1 MTQQLTNTSK
11 PITAAQRGRLQA
23 MMDRGII
30 TGQIPET
37 SWEASFMIRTA
48 PASKRDK
55 DQLKAA
61 GGRVLARMS
70 SSEVEM
76 TSAVLEALALIDAA
90 GVKNAKVLEG
100 AMKLRH
106 MFCSKAQ

>member
-1 MTQQLTNTSK
+1 MTTTNTVK
-11 PITAAQRGRLQA
+11 PITAAQKGRIQA
-23 MMDRGII
+23 LMDRGIVV
-30 TGQIPET
+30 GNMPET
-37 SWEASFMIRTA
+37 SWEASCMIRNA
-48 PASKRDK
+48 AASKRDK
-55 DQLKAA
+55 EELKAK
-61 GGRVLARMS
+61 GGRVLARMT

-76 TSAVLEALALIDAA
+76 TSAVLEALALIDSA